1 MRKIICII
9 FFNIILCN
17 QAISVEKRNLKY
29 LPEVFDKLQVCT
41 EYYKFIKEYEPSQKS
56 EAKMGVYLTEL
67 NKYKDFNLTIKL
79 LQENAKKLNKYFT
92 TLPGEGSTKINLNK
106 RYKKT
111 CDRLIFRKGIAMPWD
126 KFDAVTNEKELFLQ
140 ARLIIDLYEGYTIAY
155 KFERKDKSDLS
166 LSNLEGVKIIDTSKL
181 DGVVKLKEKV
191 LEFENV
197 ESSNESAKVTK
208 NKSKDVKGK
217 KLFCS
222 LKNNDPISDFGIEFK
237 SKNRVNLM
245 AIDDEEEKIL
255 SIIGKYKALSDRIK
269 IEYKRP
275 DGEDM
280 DMIIDRK
287 NLKLMYS
294 SNSFCEVLKR
304 NDSIKKKLQ
313 IALNELITKKSSE
326 NKF

>member
-79 LQENAKKLNKYFT
+79 LQDNANKLNKYFT
-92 TLPGEGSTKINLNK
+92 TLPGESSTKINLNK

-111 CDRLIFRKGIAMPWD
+111 CDKLIFRKGIAMPL
-126 KFDAVTNEKELFLQ
+126 DAFEAVANEKELFSQ
-140 ARLIIDLYEGYTIAY
+140 ARLIIDLFEGYTIAY

-166 LSNLEGVKIIDTSKL
+166 LSNLEGVKTIDTSNLKGVIQL
-181 DGVVKLKEKV
+181 DGKNE
-191 LEFENV
+191 LEEFFNSSDTNV
-197 ESSNESAKVTK
+197 SNK
-208 NKSKDVKGK
+208 NSGDVKGK
-217 KLFCS
+217 KLFCYWN
-222 LKNNDPISDFGIEFK
+222 KEPISGFGIEF
-237 SKNRVNLM
+237 NRNNKVKLR
-245 AIDDEEEKIL
+245 AIDDDNEKLIT
-255 SIIGKYKALSDRIK
+255 INGKYQALSNKII
-269 IEYKRP
+269 IEYKNL
-275 DGEDM
+275 DNSDEDM
-280 DMIIDRK
+280 SINRK
-287 NLKLMYS
+287 TLKINYAS
-294 SNSFCEVLKR
+294 SSSCKV
-304 NDSIKKKLQ
+304 IKKSSAIEKKLK
-313 IALNELITKKSSE
+313 IALDKFISQKSSE

>member
-67 NKYKDFNLTIKL
+67 NKYKGYNLTIKL
-79 LQENAKKLNKYFT
+79 IQDNAKKLKIYFI
-92 TLPGEGSTKINLNK
+92 TLPDEGRTKINLNK

-126 KFDAVTNEKELFLQ
+126 AFEAVANEKELFLQ
-140 ARLIIDLYEGYTIAY
+140 ARLIIDLFQGFTITY

-166 LSNLEGVKIIDTSKL
+166 LSNLEGVNIDTS
-181 DGVVKLKEKV
+181 KLKEKV

>member
-79 LQENAKKLNKYFT
+79 LQDNANKLNKYFT
-92 TLPGEGSTKINLNK
+92 TLPGESSTKINLNK

-111 CDRLIFRKGIAMPWD
+111 CDKLIFRKGIAMPL
-126 KFDAVTNEKELFLQ
+126 DAFEAVANEKELFSQ
-140 ARLIIDLYEGYTIAY
+140 ARLIIDLFEGYTIAY

-166 LSNLEGVKIIDTSKL
+166 LSNLEGVKTIDTSNLKGVIQL
-181 DGVVKLKEKV
+181 DGKNE
-191 LEFENV
+191 LEEFFNSSDTNV
-197 ESSNESAKVTK
+197 SNK
-208 NKSKDVKGK
+208 NSGDVKGK
-217 KLFCS
+217 KLFCYWNKE
-222 LKNNDPISDFGIEFK
+222 LISGFGIEF
-237 SKNRVNLM
+237 NRNNKVKLR
-245 AIDDEEEKIL
+245 AIDDDNEKLIT
-255 SIIGKYKALSDRIK
+255 INGKYQALSNKII
-269 IEYKRP
+269 IEYKNL
-275 DGEDM
+275 DNSDEDM
-280 DMIIDRK
+280 SINRK
-287 NLKLMYS
+287 TLKINYAS
-294 SNSFCEVLKR
+294 SSSCKV
-304 NDSIKKKLQ
+304 IKKSSAIEKKLK
-313 IALNELITKKSSE
+313 IALDKFISQKSSE

>member
-79 LQENAKKLNKYFT
+79 LQDNANKLNKYFT
-92 TLPGEGSTKINLNK
+92 TLPAESSTKINLNK

-111 CDRLIFRKGIAMPWD
+111 CDKLIFRKGIAMPWD
-126 KFDAVTNEKELFLQ
+126 AFEAVANEKELFLQ
-140 ARLIIDLYEGYTIAY
+140 ARLIIDLFEGFTITY

-166 LSNLEGVKIIDTSKL
+166 LSNLEGVKNIDTSKL
-181 DGVVKLKEKV
+181 DEIVKLDEKV

-208 NKSKDVKGK
+208 NKSKNLRGK
-217 KLFCS
+217 KLWCS
-222 LKNNDPISDFGIEFK
+222 WRGDENLGFGFEFNKNNKVKLKG
-237 SKNRVNLM
+237 
-245 AIDDEEEKIL
+245 IDDDNEKLITIKGEYQALSNKIIIKYKNLDNSDEEITISRKTL
-255 SIIGKYKALSDRIK
+255 KIIG
-269 IEYKRP
+269 
-275 DGEDM
+275 
-280 DMIIDRK
+280 
-287 NLKLMYS
+287 S
-294 SNSFCEVLKR
+294 SNSSCKPINKSSYIDNKLKFAL
-304 NDSIKKKLQ
+304 DKL
-313 IALNELITKKSSE
+313 ISEKSSE

>member
-67 NKYKDFNLTIKL
+67 NKYKGYNLTIKL
-79 LQENAKKLNKYFT
+79 IQDNAKKLKIYFI
-92 TLPGEGSTKINLNK
+92 TLPDEGRTKINLNK

-126 KFDAVTNEKELFLQ
+126 AFEAVANEKELFLQ
-140 ARLIIDLYEGYTIAY
+140 ARLIID
-155 KFERKDKSDLS
+155 KFHEFTVSHKLERKDKSDLS
-166 LSNLEGVKIIDTSKL
+166 LSNLEGVNIDTSKL
-181 DGVVKLKEKV
+181 DEIVKLDEKV

-208 NKSKDVKGK
+208 NKSKDLRGK
-217 KLFCS
+217 KLWCS
-222 LKNNDPISDFGIEFK
+222 WRGDENLGYGFEFNNNNKVKLKG
-237 SKNRVNLM
+237 
-245 AIDDEEEKIL
+245 IDDDNEKLITIKGEYQALSNKIIIKYKNLDNSDEEIIISRKTL
-255 SIIGKYKALSDRIK
+255 KIIG
-269 IEYKRP
+269 
-275 DGEDM
+275 
-280 DMIIDRK
+280 
-287 NLKLMYS
+287 S
-294 SNSFCEVLKR
+294 SNSFCKPINKSRYIDNKLKFAL
-304 NDSIKKKLQ
+304 DKL
-313 IALNELITKKSSE
+313 ISEKSSE

>member
-79 LQENAKKLNKYFT
+79 LQDNTKKLNKYFT
-92 TLPGEGSTKINLNK
+92 TLPGESSTKINLNK

-111 CDRLIFRKGIAMPWD
+111 CDKLIFRKGIAMPWD
-126 KFDAVTNEKELFLQ
+126 AFEAVANEKELFSQ
-140 ARLIIDLYEGYTIAY
+140 ARLIIDLFEGYTIAY

-166 LSNLEGVKIIDTSKL
+166 LSNLEGVKTIDTSNLKGVIQL
-181 DGVVKLKEKV
+181 DGKNE
-191 LEFENV
+191 LEEYFNSSDTNV
-197 ESSNESAKVTK
+197 SNK
-208 NKSKDVKGK
+208 NSGDVKGK
-217 KLFCS
+217 KLFCYWN
-222 LKNNDPISDFGIEFK
+222 KEPISGFGIEFIRNNK
-237 SKNRVNLM
+237 VKLR
-245 AIDDEEEKIL
+245 AIDDDNEKLFTIN
-255 SIIGKYKALSDRIK
+255 GKYQALSNKII
-269 IEYKRP
+269 IEYKNL
-275 DGEDM
+275 DNSDEDM
-280 DMIIDRK
+280 SINRK
-287 NLKLMYS
+287 TLKINYDS
-294 SNSFCEVLKR
+294 SSSCKV
-304 NDSIKKKLQ
+304 IKKSSAIEKKLK
-313 IALNELITKKSSE
+313 IALDKFISQKSSE

>member
-79 LQENAKKLNKYFT
+79 LQDNANKLNKYFT
-92 TLPGEGSTKINLNK
+92 TLPGESSTKINLNK

-111 CDRLIFRKGIAMPWD
+111 CDKLIFRKGIAMPWD
-126 KFDAVTNEKELFLQ
+126 AFEAVANEKELFSQ
-140 ARLIIDLYEGYTIAY
+140 ARLIIDLFEGYTIAY

-166 LSNLEGVKIIDTSKL
+166 LSNLEDVKTIDTSNLKGVIQL
-181 DGVVKLKEKV
+181 DGKNE
-191 LEFENV
+191 LEEFFNSSDTNV
-197 ESSNESAKVTK
+197 SNK
-208 NKSKDVKGK
+208 NSGDVKGK
-217 KLFCS
+217 KLFCYWNKES
-222 LKNNDPISDFGIEFK
+222 ISGFGIEF
-237 SKNRVNLM
+237 NRNNKVKLR
-245 AIDDEEEKIL
+245 AIDDDNEKLIT
-255 SIIGKYKALSDRIK
+255 INGKYQALSNKII
-269 IEYKRP
+269 IEYKNL
-275 DGEDM
+275 DNSDEDM
-280 DMIIDRK
+280 SINRK
-287 NLKLMYS
+287 TLKINYAS
-294 SNSFCEVLKR
+294 SSSCKV
-304 NDSIKKKLQ
+304 IKKSSAIEKKLK
-313 IALNELITKKSSE
+313 IALDKFISQKSSE

>member
-41 EYYKFIKEYEPSQKS
+41 EYYKFIKENEPSQKS
-56 EAKMGVYLTEL
+56 EAKMGVYFTEL
-67 NKYKDFNLTIKL
+67 NKYKDFNFTIKL
-79 LQENAKKLNKYFT
+79 LQDNAKKLNKYFT

-111 CDRLIFRKGIAMPWD
+111 CDRLIFRKGIALPWD
-126 KFDAVTNEKELFLQ
+126 AFEAVANEKELFLQ
-140 ARLIIDLYEGYTIAY
+140 ARLIIDLFADFTIAY

-166 LSNLEGVKIIDTSKL
+166 LSNLEGVNIDTSKL
-181 DGVVKLKEKV
+181 DEIVKLDEKV

-208 NKSKDVKGK
+208 NKSKNLRGK
-217 KLFCS
+217 KLWCS
-222 LKNNDPISDFGIEFK
+222 WRGDENLGFGFEFNKNNKVKLKG
-237 SKNRVNLM
+237 
-245 AIDDEEEKIL
+245 IDDDNEKLITIKGEYQALSNKIIIKYKNLDNSDEEITISRKTL
-255 SIIGKYKALSDRIK
+255 KIIG
-269 IEYKRP
+269 
-275 DGEDM
+275 
-280 DMIIDRK
+280 
-287 NLKLMYS
+287 S
-294 SNSFCEVLKR
+294 SNSSCKPINKSSYIDNKLKFAL
-304 NDSIKKKLQ
+304 DKL
-313 IALNELITKKSSE
+313 IGEKSSE